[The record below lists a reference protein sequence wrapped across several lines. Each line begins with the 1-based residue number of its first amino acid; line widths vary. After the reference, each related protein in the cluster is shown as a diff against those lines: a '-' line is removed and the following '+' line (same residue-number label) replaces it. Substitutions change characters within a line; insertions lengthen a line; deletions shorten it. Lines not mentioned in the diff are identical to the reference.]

1 MVGERGSTNLEILRT
16 GSGKICRRWL
26 KGVGEMKEIC
36 VVSKRGIG
44 MKKKFEFIL
53 KFQRVSFFLV
63 YIWKFETLEDWK
75 MIKKKCIN
83 STIWK
88 IWKVLRKLKKLQKER
103 NLKISRILRLRKFKN
118 VCNHIRIST
127 SSPIFTRN
135 NPSIPIEGNSNRS
148 FFFFGIYFWKFETLE
163 DGRRE
168 VYKFE
173 RFGRFGRNLKVK
185 KIAKE
190 KKFEN
195 FTNFNILANRH
206 KKQCFNSN
214 RE

>member
-103 NLKISRILRLRKFKN
+103 NLKIL
-118 VCNHIRIST
+118 RIST

-135 NPSIPIEGNSNRS
+135 NPSTPIEGKKNQLFLYLAPTSIKKWITTFSNLFKRS
-148 FFFFGIYFWKFETLE
+148 FPRLE
-163 DGRRE
+163 GENRMKNEKRM
-168 VYKFE
+168 
-173 RFGRFGRNLKVK
+173 
-185 KIAKE
+185 KIE
-190 KKFEN
+190 K
-195 FTNFNILANRH
+195 R
-206 KKQCFNSN
+206 
-214 RE
+214 

>member
-103 NLKISRILRLRKFKN
+103 NLKIL
-118 VCNHIRIST
+118 RIST
-127 SSPIFTRN
+127 SSPIVTRN
-135 NPSIPIEGNSNRS
+135 NASTPIESNLKNLKLSSRKKDGGKKKLPLEIRWNPGRFLS
-148 FFFFGIYFWKFETLE
+148 FLYIFLKIW
-163 DGRRE
+163 D
-168 VYKFE
+168 
-173 RFGRFGRNLKVK
+173 FGRW
-185 KIAKE
+185 
-190 KKFEN
+190 
-195 FTNFNILANRH
+195 
-206 KKQCFNSN
+206 
-214 RE
+214 

>member
-135 NPSIPIEGNSNRS
+135 NPSTPIEGKKNQLFLYLAPTSIKKWITTFSNLFKRS
-148 FFFFGIYFWKFETLE
+148 FPRLE
-163 DGRRE
+163 GENRMKNEKRM
-168 VYKFE
+168 
-173 RFGRFGRNLKVK
+173 
-185 KIAKE
+185 KIE
-190 KKFEN
+190 K
-195 FTNFNILANRH
+195 R
-206 KKQCFNSN
+206 
-214 RE
+214 